1 MNRTL
6 TATVALAAAL
16 GIAGFAQA
24 QTAASP
30 SSQPGAPSMTTPMT
44 PGASSLP
51 NPSASTNPSS
61 ATPSAP
67 TANAGMN
74 PSAAAVSNS
83 ANAPTMNNL
92 PANNQPSASASAD
105 RMGSKQSTMSQ
116 PDIEQAQQ
124 QLKAQGLY
132 RGAIDGVVGPETEHA
147 LMRFQH
153 QNGLPETAALD
164 QQTMDRL
171 NGQGQN
177 QQAAP
182 QSR

>member
-24 QTAASP
+24 QTTASP
-30 SSQPGAPSMTTPMT
+30 STQPGAPSTTMPMT

-51 NPSASTNPSS
+51 SASTNPSS
-61 ATPSAP
+61 TIPSAP
-67 TANAGMN
+67 AANMGMN

-83 ANAPTMNNL
+83 TNPPAMNNTR
-92 PANNQPSASASAD
+92 PANSQPSASASAD
-105 RMGSKQSTMSQ
+105 SMGSKQSTMSQ

-171 NGQGQN
+171 SGQGQN